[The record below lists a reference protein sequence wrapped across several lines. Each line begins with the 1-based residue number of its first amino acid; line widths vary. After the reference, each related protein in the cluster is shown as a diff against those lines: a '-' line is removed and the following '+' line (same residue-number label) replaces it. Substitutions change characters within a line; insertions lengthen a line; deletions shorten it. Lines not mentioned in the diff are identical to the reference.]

1 MIVLLLLLILAASA
15 FGQDGVQIKTVSD
28 FSGGLVNS
36 LSNSLMQDN
45 QATRFEDINVTDI
58 GWMKARP
65 GYRLLYSDTLTG
77 RTTAALAP
85 VYRADYLRNLYITR
99 RRDAVFG
106 SGAPADTGSR
116 WSLSL
121 LKCNDRLQN
130 CSTLVQNGFWNYQRN
145 ESVPF
150 GWDVAYLPL
159 GAVLANAFSEPYL
172 LRTNGAYPL
181 RPVVAGQIEALALS
195 GGGTMTGN
203 FRYRYGW
210 KKFAAS
216 DTTRLGPPS
225 WYVNVKSGKV
235 LLYDFHMTN
244 YTPVNDSIVVY
255 REQNNDGLWRRLKA
269 IGQGAA
275 YLDTFSTLPIAD
287 TLNTATKCCQTAMS
301 VTISQAGTGMMFRT
315 SKYLSW
321 TLDTSLKATFGYSVV
336 YQDSTGRLSQ
346 PSGVSNAT
354 TTSGVGH
361 DSIISVTVASIPV
374 PDDPF
379 IKWKLLLR
387 RINTPVPIPDTG
399 IAYQGSWW
407 IIVDTLDDTATT
419 FVDKDT
425 IVIHDY
431 TDRHW
436 PWDKGDSSGWKSLYG
451 GIIKILVTSGAD
463 RNLPEGIGIPDSLL
477 PFQPSAIASFN
488 SRLFAAGDPL
498 NPNYLYYSDFGNPG
512 CWPANHIL
520 SLVSTSGDWLNGLYA
535 LGDRL
540 LLFRQNSIFQFT
552 GANFYQFQL
561 DEIANNVGLSGPRT
575 LAGSQNEVFFA
586 HQTGIYEIPRGGA
599 ISNAPISL
607 PIQNSFDSTASSEL
621 TANGVVIGRDYWYSP
636 APTVYPKTYIYTAL
650 PQPHWKVYTIGVK
663 AAALYD
669 PDTTAVDF
677 ASRKYILLN
686 NYDHL
691 LRWDYAD
698 TSDFDA
704 AGAQLETPI
713 SPLYQSKYF
722 FEGPTRTKV
731 QFVDIEATGA
741 CAYLTVKLVC
751 NYGDT
756 TITRT
761 LILPDFSTERKIRV
775 PFGRTVKNA
784 AVRLEWEGA
793 NLVVKS
799 YTIGY
804 IPWDG
809 GKL

>member
-1 MIVLLLLLILAASA
+1 MT
-15 FGQDGVQIKTVSD
+15 VQAQIQTKSVYD

-45 QATRFEDINVTDI
+45 QATRLEDVDI
-58 GWMKARP
+58 TSIGSLKARS
-65 GYRLLYSDTLTG
+65 GYRLLYFDTLTG
-77 RTTAALAP
+77 RTTIALAP

-106 SGAPADTGSR
+106 SGTAADTGSR

-130 CSTLVQNGFWNYQRN
+130 CSTLVQNGFWNYLRN

-150 GWDVAYLPL
+150 GWDVSYLPL
-159 GAVLANAFSEPYL
+159 GAVLANSFSEPYL

-181 RPVVAGQIEALALS
+181 RPVVVGQIEALALS

-210 KKFAAS
+210 KKSAGS

-225 WYVNVKSGKV
+225 WYVNVQSGKV

-244 YTPVNDSIVVY
+244 YTVGSDSIIVY
-255 REQNNDGLWRRLKA
+255 REQNNDGLWRRLKVV
-269 IGQGAA
+269 GQGTAFV
-275 YLDTFSTLPIAD
+275 DTFSTLPIAD
-287 TLNTATKCCQTAMS
+287 TLNTATQCCQTGMT
-301 VTISQAGTGMMFRT
+301 VTISQAGTSMMFRT

-336 YQDSTGRLSQ
+336 YQDSIGRLSQ

-361 DSIISVTVASIPV
+361 DSIISVSVAKIPV

-387 RINTPVPIPDTG
+387 RINTPTPIPDTG
-399 IAYQGSWW
+399 IGHQGSWW

-419 FVDKDT
+419 FIDKDT

-431 TDRHW
+431 TARHW
-436 PWDKGDSSGWKSLYG
+436 PWDKGDSSGWKSLFG
-451 GIIKILVTSGAD
+451 GIIKTLVTSGAD
-463 RNLPEGIGIPDSLL
+463 RNLPEGVGIPDSLL
-477 PFQPSAIASFN
+477 QFQPSSIASFN
-488 SRLFAAGDPL
+488 SRLFAAGNPIY
-498 NPNYLYYSDFGNPG
+498 PNYLYYSDFGNPG
-512 CWPANHIL
+512 CWPEDHVL
-520 SLVSTSGDWLNGLYA
+520 SLVSSSGDWINGLYS
-535 LGDRL
+535 LGERL
-540 LLFRQNSIFQFT
+540 LIFRHNSIFGFT

-586 HQTGIYEIPRGGA
+586 HQTGVYEIPRGGA
-599 ISNAPISL
+599 ISNEPISL

-636 APTVYPKTYIYTAL
+636 APTIYPKTYIYTAL
-650 PQPHWKVYTIGVK
+650 PRPHWKVYTIGVK
-663 AAALYD
+663 SATLYD

-677 ASRKYILLN
+677 SSRKYILLN

-691 LRWDYAD
+691 LRWDYSD
-698 TSDFDA
+698 TSDMDVGGF
-704 AGAQLETPI
+704 GTEGPI
-713 SPLYQSKYF
+713 TPLYQSKYF
-722 FEGPTRTKV
+722 FEGPSRTMV
-731 QFVDIEATGA
+731 QYVDVEATGA
-741 CAYLTVKLVC
+741 VGTMTVKLVC

-756 TITRT
+756 TISKT
-761 LILPDFSTERKIRV
+761 LATPDFSTQSKVRFK
-775 PFGRTVKNA
+775 FGRIVKNA
-784 AVRLEWEGA
+784 AVRIEWQGA
-793 NLVVKS
+793 NAIIRG

-804 IPWDG
+804 TPWDG